1 LSWNCYVTQ
10 TLRLPLLVSSL
21 ALLTLLGSCGELNAP
36 GEALSLFASTVD
48 PVYLDEE
55 YTFDFVV
62 SGGLAPYIFEVRSG
76 TLPPGLELANGSIS
90 GTPTEQGSFSFS
102 LQVSDANLSQ
112 AVEDYTVTVT
122 PAPPAELVLNVPPTT
137 ISETVRI
144 PISVREARNLQ
155 ALRTQISWSD
165 LTFEFVPG
173 SVRAAQGSLVVLQR
187 AREGQLNINLTFLGP
202 SLNGDAELFSFELR
216 PLEPSTLT
224 LEARTE
230 YRSRDG
236 EHGFS
241 STQDGDD
248 QGFEGDDTSRDTSE
262 TGTTSEDNGS
272 DGSGNEENSDNEGS
286 DQGDGSEEND
296 GGGF

>member
-1 LSWNCYVTQ
+1 MKL
-10 TLRLPLLVSSL
+10 LRVLPLLV
-21 ALLTLLGSCGELNAP
+21 LLGGCGELNAP

-48 PVYLDEE
+48 PAYLDEE
-55 YTFDFVV
+55 YSFDFVV
-62 SGGLAPYIFEVRSG
+62 SGGLAPYTFEVRSG
-76 TLPPGLELANGSIS
+76 QLPPGLELANGSIS
-90 GTPTEQGSFSFS
+90 GTPTEQGNFSFT

-112 AVEDYTVTVT
+112 AVEDYTINVTT
-122 PAPPAELVLNVPPTT
+122 APPAELVLNVPPTT
-137 ISETVRI
+137 VSETVRI

-187 AREGQLNINLTFLGP
+187 AREGQLNVNLTFLGP
-202 SLNGDAELFSFELR
+202 SLNGEAELFSFELR

-241 STQDGDD
+241 STQDGEDIDESGDTPADD
-248 QGFEGDDTSRDTSE
+248 LGDENLNDDDLEDGDSEGDGLEENPEGEDDPGDGGS
-262 TGTTSEDNGS
+262 DNG
-272 DGSGNEENSDNEGS
+272 
-286 DQGDGSEEND
+286 
-296 GGGF
+296 GGA

>member
-1 LSWNCYVTQ
+1 MTR
-10 TLRLPLLVSSL
+10 TLRLWLLAPSL
-21 ALLTLLGSCGELNAP
+21 ALLAFLGSCGELNAP

-48 PVYLDEE
+48 PAYLDEE

-62 SGGLAPYIFEVRSG
+62 SGGLAPYLFEVRNG
-76 TLPPGLELANGSIS
+76 TLPPGLELSNGSIS

-112 AVEDYTVTVT
+112 AVEDYTVDVT

-173 SVRAAQGSLVVLQR
+173 SVRAAQGSLVVFQR
-187 AREGQLNINLTFLGP
+187 AREGQMNINMTFLGP
-202 SLNGDAELFSFELR
+202 SLNGEAELFSFELR
-216 PLEPSTLT
+216 PTEPSTLT

-241 STQDGDD
+241 STQDGDEGLD
-248 QGFEGDDTSRDTSE
+248 NQGDDTGDTGGDDLES
-262 TGTTSEDNGS
+262 N
-272 DGSGNEENSDNEGS
+272 ENSGDEETDEEGS
-286 DQGDGSEEND
+286 END
-296 GGGF
+296 GGGP